1 MTEKPF
7 RDQHMSIRHDY
18 SETRAR
24 LLNALD
30 KLDRTRRAVGHTH
43 LPPSGQPGEIIAR
56 IDDLDALL
64 QETAAELQAARH
76 ACSVAGRRGL
86 RVVGEA

>member
-1 MTEKPF
+1 MG
-7 RDQHMSIRHDY
+7 RSHDY

-24 LLNALD
+24 LVSALD

-43 LPPSGQPGEIIAR
+43 LPPGGAPGEVIAR

-64 QETAAELQAARH
+64 QETSAELQAARH
-76 ACSVAGRRGL
+76 ACAQVGQRGL
-86 RVVGEA
+86 EVVGGTEMRRD

>member
-1 MTEKPF
+1 
-7 RDQHMSIRHDY
+7 MSMRHDY

-24 LLNALD
+24 LLSALD

-43 LPPSGQPGEIIAR
+43 LPPSGAPGEIIAR

-64 QETAAELQAARH
+64 QETSAEFQAARH
-76 ACSVAGRRGL
+76 ACNQAGRRGL
-86 RVVGEA
+86 HVVGS

>member
-1 MTEKPF
+1 
-7 RDQHMSIRHDY
+7 MSVKHDY

-30 KLDRTRRAVGHTH
+30 KLDRTRRAVGRTN
-43 LPPSGQPGEIIAR
+43 LPPSGTPGEIIAR

-64 QETAAELQAARH
+64 QETSAELQAARH
-76 ACSVAGRRGL
+76 ACSQAGRRGL
-86 RVVGEA
+86 RIVN